1 MKRSQHQTHQL
12 AAIHELAVPISK
24 PRLDQCAHSAEW
36 WQLRGA
42 SLSLTR
48 TYRESI
54 TLRFVLLQERI
65 ERESR
70 ALDRQ
75 CSDLMSDAAL
85 VGNDVAALR
94 RLSIRVAIFCQQVD
108 ALEETVE
115 SLLREREADLKAG

>member
-1 MKRSQHQTHQL
+1 MKRSQHRTHQL

-24 PRLDQCAHSAEW
+24 PRLDRCAQSPQW

-42 SLSLTR
+42 RLSLTR

-54 TLRFVLLQERI
+54 ALRFELLQERI

-70 ALDRQ
+70 ELDRQ

-85 VGNDVAALR
+85 VGTDVEAMR
-94 RLSIRVAIFCQQVD
+94 RLSVRVAIFCHRVD